1 MSSAQVSRHAAPTG
15 PQPQAAPRQAPA
27 RTSPGQRLKAYLQL
41 MKLRIVELL
50 LVATVPTMIF
60 AHHVHGGTGVPS
72 LGLILVTLVG
82 GTLSAGAAGAFNSYI
97 DRESDRLMKRTS
109 KRPLVTRAVN
119 DWEALAL
126 GWVLSV
132 ASVAL
137 FALAVNVLS
146 GVLTAAAIFLYAV
159 FYSIILKR
167 RTSQNIVWGGVAGCM
182 PVLIAWAAVTG
193 TVEWPAVV
201 LFAVIFLWTPP
212 HYWPLSMKY
221 SDDYAR
227 AGIPMLG
234 AIASD
239 GRVASQVVLYAW
251 ATVICS
257 LLLVPVGGAGWVY
270 AVVTLAAGAWFLL
283 QCHRLLG
290 LAGAGEPANTQAM
303 RVFHGSI
310 TYLSLV
316 FVAVALDPFLGGP
329 IL

>member
-1 MSSAQVSRHAAPTG
+1 MSSAQASRHAAPTG
-15 PQPQAAPRQAPA
+15 DDAPSSSDGGTA
-27 RTSPGQRLKAYLQL
+27 RTSAAERIRAYLQL
-41 MKLRIVELL
+41 MKLRVVELL

-60 AHHVHGGTGVPS
+60 AQRYDGGEGFPS
-72 LGLILVTLVG
+72 IWLILATLVG

-109 KRPLVTRAVN
+109 KRPLVTRAVA

-126 GWVLSV
+126 AWTLSV
-132 ASVAL
+132 VSIVWFL
-137 FALAVNVLS
+137 VLVNPLS
-146 GVLTAAAIFLYAV
+146 AVLTAIAIFLYAV

-167 RTSQNIVWGGVAGCM
+167 RTPQNIVWGGIAGCM

-193 TVEWPAVV
+193 TVQAPAWV

-221 SDDYAR
+221 AQDYSR

-234 AIASD
+234 AISSA
-239 GRVASQVVLYAW
+239 GHVASQVVLYAW

-257 LLLVPVGGAGWVY
+257 LLLVPVGDAGWLY
-270 AVVTLAAGAWFLL
+270 ASVALVAGAWFAA

-290 LAGAGEPANTQAM
+290 MARSGEETSGQAM
-303 RVFHGSI
+303 KVFHGSI
-310 TYLSLV
+310 TYLSLI
-316 FVAVALDPFLGGP
+316 FLAVALDPFIGGP
-329 IL
+329 VL

>member
-1 MSSAQVSRHAAPTG
+1 MSSAQASRHAAPTG
-15 PQPQAAPRQAPA
+15 SQPAATPGREPR
-27 RTSPGQRLKAYLQL
+27 RTSPGRRVQAYLQL

-60 AHHVHGGTGVPS
+60 AHHHQGGSGFPS
-72 LGLILVTLVG
+72 IWLILATLVG

-109 KRPLVTRAVN
+109 KRPLVTRVVA

-132 ASVAL
+132 VSVLL
-137 FALAVNVLS
+137 FALAVNVLT

-193 TVEWPAVV
+193 TIQAPALV

-221 SDDYAR
+221 ADDYAR

-234 AIASD
+234 AIAPE

-290 LAGAGEPANTQAM
+290 LANAAEPTSTQAM
-303 RVFHGSI
+303 KVFHGSI

-316 FVAVALDPFLGGP
+316 FVAVAVDPFLGGP

>member
-1 MSSAQVSRHAAPTG
+1 MR
-15 PQPQAAPRQAPA
+15 
-27 RTSPGQRLKAYLQL
+27 AYLQL

-60 AHHVHGGTGVPS
+60 AHHYQGDSGFPS
-72 LGLILVTLVG
+72 IWLILVTLVG

-109 KRPLVTRAVN
+109 KRPLVTRVVN
-119 DWEALAL
+119 DWEALVL

-132 ASVAL
+132 ASVLL

-167 RTSQNIVWGGVAGCM
+167 RTSQNIVWGGIAGCM

-234 AIASD
+234 AIAPA

-290 LAGAGEPANTQAM
+290 LANQAEPTSTQAM
-303 RVFHGSI
+303 KVFHGSI

>member
-1 MSSAQVSRHAAPTG
+1 MR
-15 PQPQAAPRQAPA
+15 
-27 RTSPGQRLKAYLQL
+27 AYLQL

-60 AHHVHGGTGVPS
+60 AHHYQGDSGFPS
-72 LGLILVTLVG
+72 IWLILVTLVG

-109 KRPLVTRAVN
+109 KRPLVTRVVN
-119 DWEALAL
+119 DWEALVL

-132 ASVAL
+132 ASVLL

-167 RTSQNIVWGGVAGCM
+167 RTSQNIVWGGIAGCM

-234 AIASD
+234 AIAPD

-290 LAGAGEPANTQAM
+290 LANQAEPTSTQAM
-303 RVFHGSI
+303 KVFHGSI

>member
-15 PQPQAAPRQAPA
+15 PQDPSDA
-27 RTSPGQRLKAYLQL
+27 RRESGRTTPGQRVRAYLQL

-60 AHHVHGGTGVPS
+60 AHHYHGNGGFPS
-72 LGLILVTLVG
+72 IWLILVTLVG

-109 KRPLVTRAVN
+109 KRPLVTRVVN
-119 DWEALAL
+119 DWEALVL

-132 ASVAL
+132 ASVLL

-167 RTSQNIVWGGVAGCM
+167 RTSQNIVWGGIAGCM
-182 PVLIAWAAVTG
+182 PVPIAWAAVTG

-270 AVVTLAAGAWFLL
+270 AVVTLATGAWFLL

-290 LAGAGEPANTQAM
+290 LAGQAEPTSTQAM
-303 RVFHGSI
+303 KVFHGSI

>member
-1 MSSAQVSRHAAPTG
+1 MSSAQASRHAAPTG
-15 PQPQAAPRQAPA
+15 SQPAATPGREPR
-27 RTSPGQRLKAYLQL
+27 RTSPGRRVQAYLQL

-60 AHHVHGGTGVPS
+60 AHHHQGGSGFPS
-72 LGLILVTLVG
+72 IWLILVTLVG

-109 KRPLVTRAVN
+109 KRPLVTRVVA

-132 ASVAL
+132 VSVLL
-137 FALAVNVLS
+137 FALAVNVLT

-193 TVEWPAVV
+193 TVQAPALV

-221 SDDYAR
+221 ADDYAR

-234 AIASD
+234 AIAPE

-290 LAGAGEPANTQAM
+290 LANAAEPTSTQAM
-303 RVFHGSI
+303 KVFHGSI

-316 FVAVALDPFLGGP
+316 FVAVAVDPFLGGP

>member
-1 MSSAQVSRHAAPTG
+1 MR
-15 PQPQAAPRQAPA
+15 
-27 RTSPGQRLKAYLQL
+27 AYLQL

-60 AHHVHGGTGVPS
+60 AHHYHGNGGFPS
-72 LGLILVTLVG
+72 IWLILVTLVG

-109 KRPLVTRAVN
+109 KRPLVTRVVN
-119 DWEALAL
+119 DWEALVL

-132 ASVAL
+132 ASVLL

-167 RTSQNIVWGGVAGCM
+167 RTSQNIVWGGIAGCM

-251 ATVICS
+251 ATVI
-257 LLLVPVGGAGWVY
+257 
-270 AVVTLAAGAWFLL
+270 
-283 QCHRLLG
+283 
-290 LAGAGEPANTQAM
+290 
-303 RVFHGSI
+303 
-310 TYLSLV
+310 LSL
-316 FVAVALDPFLGGP
+316 
-329 IL
+329 IHI